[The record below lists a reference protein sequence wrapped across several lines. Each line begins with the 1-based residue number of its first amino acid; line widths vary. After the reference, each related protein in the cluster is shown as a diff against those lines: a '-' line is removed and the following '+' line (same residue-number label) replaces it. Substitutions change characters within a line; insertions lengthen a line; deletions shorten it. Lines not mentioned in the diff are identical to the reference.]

1 MSVTAVGYN
10 VRVRRT
16 LVLGFALLA
25 IAVGV
30 ARGGSPAAPLP
41 LPCGLP
47 QAQPLWV
54 DYADGGVPF
63 WSTIFARP
71 GIVGAASNLIV
82 PPQLRAKGAQTVYFD
97 LYLNNRVGTPSKP
110 ADPSTIQARADKLF
124 DAAVASSGCSTPLIA
139 ENELFGA
146 QLPTPWTA
154 TTAQYRANVLAYLQR
169 LTERGARP
177 FLLLSNR
184 PYTHDEDAD
193 AWWLA
198 ASQVADIV
206 PEVYFAGPGV
216 SGQGAVA
223 GSRRLRATMRTR
235 MEDLIQ
241 IGVPTNRLG
250 MMLTFSSTPNAG
262 GREGLGLS
270 SWLDVVKWEGL
281 AAKQIATELHLASI
295 WSWGW
300 AAFNPAGNDPDKP
313 KAACVWLWT
322 RDHSLCDA
330 PALAGKD
337 FDPSL
342 DVGTTLPAGTVCVL
356 GATKLLANEVAA
368 LSRLTGNRDLAFSAE
383 LQHAVL
389 AENAS
394 VDPKLVAQA
403 VVDTIL
409 DHFGGS
415 RSAYLAALAR
425 AKATPTLARTIL
437 ADELRRKAIEATLR
451 VATPTAAGLQQ
462 WYATYSSVP
471 ARPVSAAEAVPWLGN
486 LRTGIAVTGV
496 APGRLMALAAGATVK
511 IDGVKVTALG
521 EAAPLGSFPFAQVAP
536 AVRRAFVAQE
546 RDAAFAIWARQ
557 RENQSLGSLTCQH
570 DQTPQP
576 ATVDLTDWLPYLS
589 LG

>member
-1 MSVTAVGYN
+1 M
-10 VRVRRT
+10 RRI
-16 LVLGFALLA
+16 LVLGFAMLA
-25 IAVGV
+25 IAAGV

-47 QAQPLWV
+47 QVQPLWV
-54 DYADGGVPF
+54 DYADGMVPF

-71 GIVGAASNLIV
+71 GIVGAASNFIV

-97 LYLNNRVGTPSKP
+97 LYLNNRVGTPTKP

-124 DAAVASSGCSTPLIA
+124 DTAVTSSGCDHPLIA

-146 QLPTPWTA
+146 QLPTPWTP

-169 LTERGARP
+169 LSDRGARP

-184 PYTHDEDAD
+184 PYTHDEAAD
-193 AWWLA
+193 EWWRL

-206 PEVYFAGPGV
+206 PEVYFSGPAV
-216 SGQGAVA
+216 SRQGAAA

-281 AAKQIATELHLASI
+281 ASKQVAAELQIASV

-342 DVGTTLPAGTVCVL
+342 DVGATLPAGTLCLL
-356 GATKLLANEVAA
+356 GTTRLDAKEVAA
-368 LSRLTGNRDLAFSAE
+368 LSRLTGDRDLAFSAE

-389 AENAS
+389 VEEKA
-394 VDPKLVAQA
+394 VDAKALAQA

-415 RSAYLAALAR
+415 RAAYLAALTR
-425 AKATPTLARTIL
+425 AKATPALARVVL
-437 ADELRRKAIEATLR
+437 ADELRRREIQATLH
-451 VATPTAAGLQQ
+451 VAGPTTAGLQQ
-462 WYATYSSVP
+462 WYDTYSASP
-471 ARPVSAAEAVPWLGN
+471 ALAVRTAKPEPWLGN
-486 LRTGIAVTGV
+486 LRTGIAIQGQ
-496 APGRLMALAAGATVK
+496 APGRLFALATGESVK
-511 IDGVKVTALG
+511 IDGVQVTAVG
-521 EAAPLGSFPFAQVAP
+521 EVAPLGSFPLAQAAP
-536 AVRRAFVAQE
+536 AVRRAFSQQQRAE
-546 RDAAFAIWARQ
+546 AFAVWLRK
-557 RENQSLGSLTCQH
+557 RENQNLGGLACQH
-570 DQTPQP
+570 DQNPQP
-576 ATVDLTDWLPYLS
+576 ATVDLTDWLPYLA
-589 LG
+589 LA

>member
-1 MSVTAVGYN
+1 M
-10 VRVRRT
+10 
-16 LVLGFALLA
+16 LGALLA
-25 IAVGV
+25 LGAGV
-30 ARGGSPAAPLP
+30 ARGSGPAAPLP

-54 DYADGGVPF
+54 DYADGMVPF

-71 GIVGAASNLIV
+71 GIVAAASQFIV
-82 PPQLRAKGAQTVYFD
+82 PPQLRAKGAQTVFFD

-124 DAAVASSGCSTPLIA
+124 DTAVTSSGCDHPLIA

-169 LTERGARP
+169 LNERGARP

-184 PYTHDEDAD
+184 PYTHDADAD
-193 AWWLA
+193 AWWQTA
-198 ASQVADIV
+198 AQVADIV
-206 PEVYFAGPGV
+206 PEVYFSGPQI
-216 SGQGAVA
+216 SKLGAVA

-250 MMLTFSSTPNAG
+250 MMLTFSSTPKAG
-262 GREGLGLS
+262 GREGLQPLS
-270 SWLDVVKWEGL
+270 KWLDVVKWEAIASKQV
-281 AAKQIATELHLASI
+281 AAELHLASV

-330 PALAGKD
+330 PALAGQALD
-337 FDPSL
+337 QSL
-342 DVGTTLPAGTVCVL
+342 DVGATLPAGTLCLL
-356 GATKLLANEVAA
+356 GSTRLLASDVSA
-368 LSRLTGNRDLAFSAE
+368 LNRLTGDRDVAYSAE
-383 LQHAVL
+383 FRHAVL
-389 AENAS
+389 VEAS
-394 VDPKLVAQA
+394 HVDPKLVVQA
-403 VVDTIL
+403 EVDTIL

-425 AKATPTLARTIL
+425 ARATPALARMIL
-437 ADELRRKAIEATLR
+437 ADELRRRAIESTLR
-451 VATPTAAGLQQ
+451 VAAPSSTGLHQ
-462 WYATYSSVP
+462 WYDTYSATP
-471 ARPVSAAEAVPWLGN
+471 ARPVRAAKPMPWLGN
-486 LRTGIAVTGV
+486 LRSGIALTGL
-496 APGRLMALAAGATVK
+496 APGRLLSLQAGETVK

-521 EAAPLGSFPFAQVAP
+521 ETAPLGAFPFAQALP
-536 AVRRAFVAQE
+536 SVRRAFVAQE
-546 RDAAFAIWARQ
+546 RDAAFAVWVRRRQ
-557 RENQSLGSLTCQH
+557 NQSLGSLTCRH

-576 ATVDLTDWLPYLS
+576 ATIDLTDWLPYLS